1 MDFNHV
7 MERGS
12 LEAVKTFL
20 REREGNT
27 NIAEKMSYRE
37 KLHRAEQQ
45 MEKFLRTYVNDLSEY
60 NDAMCSFYALIEVY
74 EDVYFEIGLPMG
86 VNLTAQIS
94 KKLEALAG

>member
-1 MDFNHV
+1 
-7 MERGS
+7 
-12 LEAVKTFL
+12 
-20 REREGNT
+20 
-27 NIAEKMSYRE
+27 
-37 KLHRAEQQ
+37 